1 MSEIIYENIH
11 YLSWQSPLPF
21 PPNFQISL
29 ILRNTIWISLR
40 TDFHGYQLFVTGTEL
55 SHADFS
61 VPMCRLLMLLNNRI
75 SLDNSYQSTTQDN
88 FENLSVQKKGQI
100 FQKACEDERES
111 GYALCT
117 LCIFIRYMQQN
128 TQLQSA
134 KDAGSGIFRST

>member
-1 MSEIIYENIH
+1 
-11 YLSWQSPLPF
+11 
-21 PPNFQISL
+21 
-29 ILRNTIWISLR
+29 
-40 TDFHGYQLFVTGTEL
+40 
-55 SHADFS
+55 
-61 VPMCRLLMLLNNRI
+61 MCRLLMLLNNRI